1 MLSHV
6 IAKESSS
13 DDDVLARRYAVVR
26 NHTEKLIETLTPEDM
41 VVQSMPD
48 ASPAKWHLAHTT
60 WFFETFILQTT
71 VEGYSV
77 FNGAYAYL
85 FNSYYDA
92 VGPRHPRAARGLM
105 TRPSI
110 DNVLSYRSYV
120 DEHIRKMLNRPVSKA
135 VKELIELGI
144 AHEEQHQELLLMDI
158 LHMFN
163 TSSLKPAFDAAW
175 PKPRAGRRGRYTLIE
190 PGIQS
195 VGHSGEGFAFDHE
208 GPNHQVLLS
217 SYAIS
222 DRLVTNGQW
231 LEFMQDG
238 GYEKPVHWLADGW
251 ATVQTERWVS
261 PLYWMRIEQ
270 EWMQMTLRGLE
281 AIDPEQPV
289 LHVSYY
295 EAAAFADWAKAR
307 LPTEYEWEVAA
318 ELGVLEQAFD
328 VAWQWTQ
335 SAFSPYPKFRPASGA
350 IGEYNGKFM
359 VNVMVLRGGAGITPQ
374 GHSRTTYRNF
384 FGPEK
389 RWMMSGVRLARDV
402 LESDF
407 SSTSESRFAKDVIS
421 GLSGQLKSL
430 PPKYFYDAQG
440 SQIFEEICATEE
452 YYPTRSEAELLKK
465 IGLEITNRLVP
476 GTGLVEFGSGA
487 SEKTRILLD
496 AAAQNIEFYVPV
508 DISPTALSKASQD
521 LCGDYPR
528 LKVIPIIGDFT
539 QPFELPGQITNRPV
553 IGFFPG
559 STIGNFTH
567 DQAINFLISAR
578 EMLGKGAT
586 FIVGVDLVKDVDV
599 LTAAYDDVAGVTAR
613 FNKNIL
619 AHINNKLSGSFNLS
633 EFEHLAVW
641 NETESR
647 VEMYLVSQSDHQV
660 TAANHTFTFAKGE
673 RIHTENSHKFTPK
686 SFADLAAKAGW
697 IIQDVWISE
706 HPEFGIFS
714 LQVDQGA
721 G

>member
-1 MLSHV
+1 MLQSQPAALPTKFYPARYAQMERRSELGLFRNLSFTPKKLNQAAQASTQLEFSVMLSHV

-41 VVQSMPD
+41 VVQSTPD

-60 WFFETFILQTT
+60 WFFETFILQPT
-71 VEGYSV
+71 VGGYSV

-110 DNVLSYRSYV
+110 DNVLSYRTYV
-120 DEHIRKMLNRPVSKA
+120 DEHIRKMLNRPVSKD

-175 PKPRAGRRGRYTLIE
+175 PKPHAGRRGRYTLIE

-402 LESDF
+402 LESD
-407 SSTSESRFAKDVIS
+407 SSITSESRFAKDVIS
-421 GLSGQLKSL
+421 GLS
-430 PPKYFYDAQG
+430 
-440 SQIFEEICATEE
+440 E
-452 YYPTRSEAELLKK
+452 
-465 IGLEITNRLVP
+465 
-476 GTGLVEFGSGA
+476 
-487 SEKTRILLD
+487 
-496 AAAQNIEFYVPV
+496 
-508 DISPTALSKASQD
+508 SP
-521 LCGDYPR
+521 
-528 LKVIPIIGDFT
+528 
-539 QPFELPGQITNRPV
+539 
-553 IGFFPG
+553 
-559 STIGNFTH
+559 
-567 DQAINFLISAR
+567 
-578 EMLGKGAT
+578 
-586 FIVGVDLVKDVDV
+586 
-599 LTAAYDDVAGVTAR
+599 
-613 FNKNIL
+613 
-619 AHINNKLSGSFNLS
+619 
-633 EFEHLAVW
+633 
-641 NETESR
+641 
-647 VEMYLVSQSDHQV
+647 LVS
-660 TAANHTFTFAKGE
+660 
-673 RIHTENSHKFTPK
+673 
-686 SFADLAAKAGW
+686 
-697 IIQDVWISE
+697 
-706 HPEFGIFS
+706 
-714 LQVDQGA
+714 
-721 G
+721 